1 MSFKD
6 EVERDIH
13 SVFLNDEE
21 FAEKHTIKY
30 NGRVYKD
37 IPITIIKEQ
46 KKEKGYHNVENLH
59 AIYETLYISEKDLIG
74 SSPEPRQ
81 YIEIDNGI
89 ACGEPFFERYKIAT
103 VDHATGMLI
112 IELEALD
119 E

>member
-6 EVERDIH
+6 EVERDIRA
-13 SVFLNDEE
+13 VFLNDEE

-30 NGRVYKD
+30 NGRVYND
-37 IPITIIKEQ
+37 VPTIIIKAQE
-46 KKEKGYHNVENLH
+46 KEKNIQNVQSLN
-59 AIYETLYISEKDLIG
+59 AIYATLQVNETDLAG
-74 SSPEPRQ
+74 SFPEPRQ
-81 YIEIDNGI
+81 YIEIDNGT

-103 VDHATGMLI
+103 VDCAMGMLI